1 LNQKRWQ
8 PSKPGVLQKKET
20 NCKNKKPRRIVHT
33 KLERKE
39 KKDATHTSHREEKA
53 LKPAREGE
61 APSLAISLIFAN
73 LVNSMVKKTHT
84 FVAQFANLLV
94 YMVQVRVF
102 SCVT

>member
-1 LNQKRWQ
+1 LATFETRSSTKKRD
-8 PSKPGVLQKKET
+8 KLQEQETTPNRTHQAGEEGKKKMHTHRTE
-20 NCKNKKPRRIVHT
+20 KKKP
-33 KLERKE
+33 
-39 KKDATHTSHREEKA
+39 